1 MSLSVK
7 ADKALIWDKLQSK
20 MVTKIRV
27 TVSLVGNQGSVFH
40 ETGPLYV
47 ENAPEIFEAIEVLR
61 ARLIKVLLFGVG

>member
-40 ETGPLYV
+40 EAGPLYV